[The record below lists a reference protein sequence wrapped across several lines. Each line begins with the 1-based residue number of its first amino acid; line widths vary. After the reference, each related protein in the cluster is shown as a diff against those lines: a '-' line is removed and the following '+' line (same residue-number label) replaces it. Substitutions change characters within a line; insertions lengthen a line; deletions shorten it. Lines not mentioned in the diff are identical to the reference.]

1 MSDGMKKIALVSVII
16 VFVLVIFITI
26 LFADV
31 DLKLVKFNSLKTLVG
46 KKSEIEK
53 AESDLKAK
61 QAEYDNEVK
70 KIKDAETTFDSE
82 KTKYES
88 ISDDTINVIKEAT
101 TEENYDIEYMWI
113 RLGNYAKRNNLT
125 IVMTEPGGTMTG
137 GSANKDGSP
146 SNASTTN
153 AGTTTENTTTSS
165 TANTT
170 TTATAVE
177 NKNTTEEKDTTT
189 KDISKNTLF
198 GIQVTGS
205 YLNISDFIFDVENDN
220 ALRFK
225 LDNISIDYVSGT
237 TIKARFDVKNLII
250 NK

>member
-1 MSDGMKKIALVSVII
+1 MSDGIKKIALVSVII
-16 VFVLVIFITI
+16 IFVLVIFMVT

-31 DLKLVKFNSLKTLVG
+31 DLKIFKFTSVNSLLNKRT
-46 KKSEIEK
+46 EIEK
-53 AESDLKAK
+53 AESKLVSK
-61 QAEYDNEVK
+61 QTEYDNAVK

-125 IVMTEPGGTMTG
+125 IVMTEPGGAIKNE
-137 GSANKDGSP
+137 SANKDGSI
-146 SNASTTN
+146 SSASST
-153 AGTTTENTTTSS
+153 TTTESTTTSS

-170 TTATAVE
+170 TTATSVE
-177 NKNTTEEKDTTT
+177 NTDNTTTTEN
-189 KDISKNTLF
+189 DASKNTLF

-205 YLNISDFIFDVENDN
+205 YLNISDFIFDVENDS

>member
-1 MSDGMKKIALVSVII
+1 MSDGIKKILLVSAILI
-16 VFVLVIFITI
+16 CILVIFIVMLI
-26 LFADV
+26 SDV
-31 DLKLVKFNSLKTLVG
+31 DLKIFKVSSVNSLWNKR
-46 KKSEIEK
+46 SEIAK
-53 AESDLKAK
+53 AESDLKSKEEEFNTA
-61 QAEYDNEVK
+61 VK
-70 KIKDAETTFDSE
+70 KTKDAQNTFDSE
-82 KTKYES
+82 KAKYES

-125 IVMTEPGGTMTG
+125 IIMTEPGGSVANV
-137 GSANKDGSP
+137 SANKDGSTYTP
-146 SNASTTN
+146 STTTS
-153 AGTTTENTTTSS
+153 TTTENSTTTS
-165 TANTT
+165 
-170 TTATAVE
+170 TTATTVE
-177 NKNTTEEKDTTT
+177 NNNETTT
-189 KDISKNTLF
+189 DNNSSATKTDNVADTLF

>member
-1 MSDGMKKIALVSVII
+1 MSDGIKKIALVSVII
-16 VFVLVIFITI
+16 IFVLVIFMVT

-31 DLKLVKFNSLKTLVG
+31 DLKVFKLTSVNSLLNKRT
-46 KKSEIEK
+46 EIEK
-53 AESDLKAK
+53 AESNLVSK
-61 QAEYDNEVK
+61 QTEYDNAVK

-125 IVMTEPGGTMTG
+125 IVMTEPGGSIKNE
-137 GSANKDGSP
+137 SANKDGST
-146 SNASTTN
+146 SSASST
-153 AGTTTENTTTSS
+153 TTTESTTTSS

-170 TTATAVE
+170 TTATPVE
-177 NKNTTEEKDTTT
+177 STDNTTTTENEKDA
-189 KDISKNTLF
+189 SKNTLF

-205 YLNISDFIFDVENDN
+205 YLNISDFIFDVENDS